1 MEKNLTIYNLCRAV
15 PDTAQKAIKGGR
27 LNGMT
32 DINPMWRIQKLTEMF
47 GPCGIGWK
55 YVVTRREMF
64 PGANDEISCFVDVDL
79 FYKWEGE
86 WSEAIPGTGGAS
98 YITKE
103 SRGLYTSDECYK
115 MALTDA
121 LSVACEALGIGADV
135 YWDGGRSKYS
145 NKPLE
150 EKKPERGKL
159 ITCEAC
165 DCLITPTK
173 TRTGETW
180 TPEAIAEN
188 SKKRFGQVL
197 CPACQKQVAAAEKEL
212 EAAAA
217 EMKKAVEGK

>member
-121 LSVACEALGIGADV
+121 LSVACKALGVGADI
-135 YWDGGRSKYS
+135 YWQAGRSKYS
-145 NKPLE
+145 NA
-150 EKKPERGKL
+150 PEQKAPTRGTL
-159 ITCEAC
+159 ITCDAC
-165 DCLITPTK
+165 DCLIKPTK
-173 TRTGETW
+173 TKNGDTW
-180 TPEAIAEN
+180 TPEAIAEH

-197 CPACQKQVAAAEKEL
+197 CPACQKQLANAEKEL
-212 EAAAA
+212 DAAAA